1 MINTLLTK
9 ILGSKNER
17 EIKKLKPLVEK
28 INSLEPEFE
37 KKSKEELQ
45 VLTAKWK
52 EELSKI
58 EKDEDKFKYMDK
70 ILPEAFAA
78 VREAAKRTLGMRH
91 YDVQLIGGIVLHQ
104 GKIAEMKTGEGKTLV
119 ATLPV
124 YLNALAGKGVHVVTV
139 NDYLAKRDA
148 EWMGPVYNYLGIS
161 VGYLQNQMENP
172 QRKEMYS
179 RDVTYGTNSEFG
191 FDYLRDNM
199 AFSKDEKVQRELFYA
214 IVDEADSILI
224 DEARTPL
231 IISGPSEENVDVYYI
246 ADTLVQTLK
255 KDVDFKV
262 DEKTKTATLTD
273 EGIRKLEKMI
283 AEMSGTKDFNLYDP
297 NFSDLLHAII
307 QSIRAHHLFKKDV
320 DYVVQYDPKERKK
333 KVIIVDEFTGRIMP
347 GRRWSDGL
355 HQAVEA
361 KEGLEVEAENQTL
374 ATITLQNYFRLY
386 KKLAGM
392 TGTAETEAA
401 ELKEIYGLDVV
412 VIPTNKPVIRKDHP
426 DLIFKTMR
434 AKYNAVVKEIEKNY
448 KIGRPV
454 LVGTNS
460 IEASEYLSK
469 LLKKKGIPHQVLN
482 AKHHEKETE
491 IVAQAGRLGAVT
503 IATNMAGRGTDIL
516 LGGNP
521 EFMAKKELEKKGIT
535 PEKVGEEK
543 YQEIYKETLEKYKK
557 ITEEERKKVIE
568 LGGLYIIGTERN
580 ESRRIDN
587 QLRGRAGRQGDP
599 GESRFFLS
607 LEDNLLRLF
616 GSDKIKKMMEMMNI
630 PEDEPIEHK
639 MVSKALETAQR
650 RVEEQNFQIRKRLLE
665 YDEVYNV
672 QRKVIYEQRNK
683 ILEGENFKE
692 EILTF
697 FENVAWEMVDTFAPE
712 NILPDEWDLKK
723 LKEILKQRFGF
734 EFEIP
739 DTYEKLSEMEVEG
752 AFSDREKLA
761 KIIYNRL
768 VKEHEKMEELLGE
781 EQMREIERM
790 VLLQSLDHYW
800 RQHLKAL
807 DHIKES
813 IGWRGYGQRDPVVE
827 FKKEAFR
834 LFEELISNIENGTV
848 DGLFN
853 YYRFLQSQLQQE
865 QLAARGE

>member
-1 MINTLLTK
+1 MINTVLTK
-9 ILGSKNER
+9 IFGSRNER
-17 EIKKLKPLVEK
+17 VIKKLKPIVEK
-28 INSLEPEFE
+28 INSLEKEFE

-45 VLTAKWK
+45 SLTTKWK
-52 EELSKI
+52 EEI
-58 EKDEDKFKYMDK
+58 EKLKTDEEKFKYMDK
-70 ILPEAFAA
+70 ILPQAFAA

-119 ATLPV
+119 ATLPS

-148 EWMGPVYNYLGIS
+148 QWMEPVYNYLGLS
-161 VGYLQNQMENP
+161 VGYLQNQMEREE
-172 QRKEMYS
+172 RKEMYR
-179 RDVTYGTNSEFG
+179 RDITYGTNSEFG

-199 AFSKDEKVQRELFYA
+199 VFSKEEKVQRELFYA

-231 IISGPSEENVDVYYI
+231 IISGPSEESVDVYYI
-246 ADTLVQTLK
+246 ADAIVRQLK
-255 KDVDFKV
+255 KDRDFKV
-262 DEKTKTATLTD
+262 EEKTKTAVLTD
-273 EGIRKLEKMI
+273 QGIKKVEEIVKNMTGMK
-283 AEMSGTKDFNLYDP
+283 EFNLYDP
-297 NFSDLLHAII
+297 KFSDLLHGII
-307 QSIRAHHLFKKDV
+307 QSLRAHHLFKKDV
-320 DYVVQYDPKERKK
+320 DYVVKDG

-361 KEGLEVEAENQTL
+361 KEGVKIEAENQTL
-374 ATITLQNYFRLY
+374 ATITLQNHFRLY

-426 DLIFKTMR
+426 DLIYKTKR
-434 AKYNAVVKEIEKNY
+434 AKFEAVIKEIEKNY

-460 IEASEYLSK
+460 IEDSEYLSR
-469 LLKKKGIPHQVLN
+469 LLKKRGIPHQVLN
-482 AKHHEKETE
+482 AKYHEKEAE
-491 IVAQAGRLGAVT
+491 IVAQAGRLKAVT

-521 EFMAKKELEKKGIT
+521 EFLAKKELKEKGIT

-543 YQEIYKETLEKYKK
+543 YKEIFSKTLKKYKE
-557 ITEEERKKVIE
+557 ITEKEKEKVKE

-616 GSDKIKKMMEMMNI
+616 GSDRIKKMMEIMNV
-630 PEDEPIEHK
+630 PEDEPITHK
-639 MVSKALETAQR
+639 MVSKALENAQR

-692 EILTF
+692 EIIGF
-697 FENVAWEMVDTFAPE
+697 FEDIAWELVDLFAPE
-712 NILPDEWDLKK
+712 NILPDEWNLKELKK
-723 LKEILKQRFGF
+723 TLENRFGF
-734 EFEIP
+734 SFPIP
-739 DTYEKLSEMEVEG
+739 ETDEELMKLAVEG
-752 AFSDREKLA
+752 ALTDREKLA
-761 KIIYNRL
+761 KLIYDTL
-768 VKEHEKMEELLGE
+768 LEKYRELEEIVGE
-781 EQMREIERM
+781 GQLREIERM
-790 VLLQSLDHYW
+790 VMLDRLDHYW
-800 RQHLKAL
+800 REHLRAL

-827 FKKEAFR
+827 FKKEAFL
-834 LFEELISNIENGTV
+834 LFEDLISNIENGVV
-848 DGLFN
+848 DSLFN
-853 YYRFLQSQLQQE
+853 YYKYVKEVQDGQSTALNE
-865 QLAARGE
+865 V

>member
-1 MINTLLTK
+1 MINAILTK

-17 EIKKLKPLVEK
+17 EIKKLRPIVDR
-28 INSLEPEFE
+28 INSLEKEFE

-45 VLTAKWK
+45 SLTAKWRSELEK
-52 EELSKI
+52 IGEAEEQ
-58 EKDEDKFKYMDK
+58 FKYMDR

-124 YLNALAGKGVHVVTV
+124 YLNALAGRGVHVVTV

-148 EWMGPVYNYLGIS
+148 EWMGPVYNYLGIT
-161 VGYLQNQMENP
+161 VGYLQNQMEKDE
-172 QRKEMYS
+172 RKEMYS

-199 AFSKDEKVQRELFYA
+199 VFSKEDKVQRELFYA
-214 IVDEADSILI
+214 IVDEADSVLI

-231 IISGPSEENVDVYYI
+231 IISGPSEESVDVYYI
-246 ADTLVQTLK
+246 ADGIVRQLQK
-255 KDVDFKV
+255 GKHFKV
-262 DEKTKTATLTD
+262 EEKTKTATLTD
-273 EGIRKLEKMI
+273 EGIRKVEEIVKQITGMR
-283 AEMSGTKDFNLYDP
+283 EFNLYDP
-297 NFSDLLHAII
+297 KFSDLLHAII
-307 QSIRAHHLFKKDV
+307 QSLRAHHLFHRDI
-320 DYVVQYDPKERKK
+320 DYVVKDG

-361 KEGLEVEAENQTL
+361 KEGVKIEAENQTL
-374 ATITLQNYFRLY
+374 ATITIQNYFRLY

-412 VIPTNKPVIRKDHP
+412 VIPTNRPVIRKDHP
-426 DLIFKTMR
+426 DLIYKTKK
-434 AKYNAVVKEIEKNY
+434 AKFNAVIEEIEKNY
-448 KIGRPV
+448 RIGRPV

-460 IEASEYLSK
+460 IEDSEYLSK
-469 LLKKKGIPHQVLN
+469 LLKRRGIPHQVLN
-482 AKHHEKETE
+482 AKHHEREAE

-521 EFMAKKELEKKGIT
+521 EFLAKKELKEKGIT

-543 YQEIYKETLEKYKK
+543 YQEIYQETLKRYKE
-557 ITEEERKKVIE
+557 ITEKEKEKVKE

-616 GSDKIKKMMEMMNI
+616 GSDRIKKMMEMMNV
-630 PEDEPIEHK
+630 PEDEPITHK
-639 MVSKALETAQR
+639 MVSKALENAQR

-672 QRKVIYEQRNK
+672 QRKVVYEQRNRV
-683 ILEGENFKE
+683 LEGESVKDE
-692 EILTF
+692 VLGF
-697 FENVAWEMVDTFAPE
+697 FEDVAWELVDSFAPE
-712 NILPDEWDLKK
+712 TVLPDEWNLEELKK
-723 LKEILKQRFGF
+723 TLEVRFGF
-734 EFEIP
+734 EFPIP
-739 DTYEKLSEMEVEG
+739 TKYEELMNLQVEG
-752 AFSDREKLA
+752 APTDREKLA
-761 KIIYNRL
+761 KLIYDTL
-768 VKEHEKMEELLGE
+768 VEKYEELEKLVGE
-781 EQMREIERM
+781 GQLREIERM
-790 VLLQSLDHYW
+790 ILLDRLDHYW
-800 RQHLKAL
+800 REHLRAL

-827 FKKEAFR
+827 FKKEAYQ
-834 LFEELISNIENGTV
+834 LFEELLSNVENGVV
-848 DGLFN
+848 DSLMN
-853 YYRFLQSQLQQE
+853 YYRYVKE
-865 QLAARGE
+865 QVETEGALA

>member
-1 MINTLLTK
+1 MLNAVLTK
-9 ILGSKNER
+9 IFGSKNER

-28 INSLEPEFE
+28 INALEPEFG
-37 KKSKEELQ
+37 KKSKEDLRA
-45 VLTAKWK
+45 LTAKWR
-52 EELSKI
+52 EEISKI
-58 EKDEDKFKYMDK
+58 EDDREKFKYMDK
-70 ILPEAFAA
+70 VLPEAFAA

-91 YDVQLIGGIVLHQ
+91 YDVQLIGGMVLHQ

-148 EWMGPVYNYLGIS
+148 EWMGPVYNYLGLS
-161 VGYLQNQMENP
+161 VGYLQNDMEKE
-172 QRKEMYS
+172 QRKEMYK
-179 RDVTYGTNSEFG
+179 RDITYGTNSEFG

-246 ADTLVQTLK
+246 ADAIVRQLT
-255 KDVDFKV
+255 KDKHFEV
-262 DEKTKTATLTD
+262 DEKTKTAVLTD
-273 EGIRKLEKMI
+273 EGIRKVEEIVSNMTGL
-283 AEMSGTKDFNLYDP
+283 KDFNLYDP
-297 NFSDLLHAII
+297 KFSDLLHAII
-307 QSIRAHHLFKKDV
+307 QSLRAHHLFKKDV
-320 DYVVQYDPKERKK
+320 DYVVKNG
-333 KVIIVDEFTGRIMP
+333 KVVIVDEFTGRIMP

-361 KEGLEVEAENQTL
+361 KEGVKIEAENQTL

-386 KKLAGM
+386 SKLAGM

-412 VIPTNKPVIRKDHP
+412 VIPTNRPVIRKDHP

-434 AKYNAVVKEIEKNY
+434 AKYNAVVKEIEENY
-448 KIGRPV
+448 KKGRPV

-482 AKHHEKETE
+482 AKHHEKEAE
-491 IVAQAGRLGAVT
+491 IVAQAGRVGAVT

-543 YQEIYKETLEKYKK
+543 YEEIHRETLEKYKK
-557 ITEEERKKVIE
+557 ITEEEKKRVIE

-616 GSDKIKKMMEMMNI
+616 GSDRIKKMMEMMNV
-630 PEDEPIEHK
+630 PEDEPITHK
-639 MVSKALETAQR
+639 MVSKALENAQR
-650 RVEEQNFQIRKRLLE
+650 RVEQQNFQIRKRLLE

-672 QRKVIYEQRNK
+672 QRKVIYDQRNK
-683 ILEGENFKE
+683 ILEGEDFKE
-692 EILTF
+692 DVLYFMEEIAREIV
-697 FENVAWEMVDTFAPE
+697 ENYAPE
-712 NILPDEWDLKK
+712 NVLPDEWDLEGLRKS
-723 LKEILKQRFGF
+723 LEARFGF
-734 EFEIP
+734 EFNIP
-739 DTYEKLSEMEVEG
+739 ISYDELMNLEVED
-752 AFSDREKLA
+752 AHDDREKLV
-761 KIIYNRL
+761 KLIYSRL
-768 VKEHEKMEELLGE
+768 VEEYEKMEKLVGE
-781 EQMREIERM
+781 GQLREIERVIM
-790 VLLQSLDHYW
+790 LQTLDHYW
-800 RQHLKAL
+800 RQHLLAL

-813 IGWRGYGQRDPVVE
+813 IGWRGYGQRDPIVE
-827 FKKEAFR
+827 FKKEAFQ

-853 YYRFLQSQLQQE
+853 YYRYVQSQIQE
-865 QLAARGE
+865 GVV

>member
-1 MINTLLTK
+1 MIDIVLTK
-9 ILGSKNER
+9 LFGSKNER
-17 EIKKLKPLVEK
+17 AVKKMKPIVEK
-28 INSLEPEFE
+28 INALEPEFE

-45 VLTAKWK
+45 ALTAKWK

-58 EKDEDKFKYMDK
+58 KDVKEQFKYMDR

-91 YDVQLIGGIVLHQ
+91 YDVQLIGGMVLHQ
-104 GKIAEMKTGEGKTLV
+104 GKVAEMKTGEGKTLV

-148 EWMGPVYNYLGIS
+148 EWMGPVYNYLGIT
-161 VGYLQNQMENP
+161 VGYLQNSMEKP
-172 QRKEMYS
+172 ERKEMYL

-199 AFSKDEKVQRELFYA
+199 AFSKDERVQRELFYA

-231 IISGPSEENVDVYYI
+231 IISGPSEENVDIYYI
-246 ADTLVQTLK
+246 ADSIVRQLK
-255 KDVDFKV
+255 KEKHFTV
-262 DEKTKTATLTD
+262 DEKNKTAVLTD
-273 EGIRKLEKMI
+273 EGIREVEKIVTKMTGI
-283 AEMSGTKDFNLYDP
+283 KDFNLYDP
-297 NFSDLLHAII
+297 KFADLLHGII
-307 QSIRAHHLFKKDV
+307 QSLRAHHLFKKDV
-320 DYVVQYDPKERKK
+320 DYVVKDG

-361 KEGLEVEAENQTL
+361 KEKVKIEAENQTL
-374 ATITLQNYFRLY
+374 ATITIQNYFRLY

-412 VIPTNKPVIRKDHP
+412 VIPTNKPVIRIDHP
-426 DLIFKTMR
+426 DVIYKTMK
-434 AKYNAVVKEIEKNY
+434 AKYDAVVKEIEKNY
-448 KIGRPV
+448 KRGRPV

-460 IEASEYLSK
+460 IEASEYLSM
-469 LLKKKGIPHQVLN
+469 LLKKKGIPHNVLN
-482 AKHHEKETE
+482 AKYHEREAE

-521 EFMAKKELEKKGIT
+521 EYMARQELKKRGIT

-543 YQEIYKETLEKYKK
+543 YEELLKEETEKFKK
-557 ITEEERKKVIE
+557 ITEEEKKRVIE

-580 ESRRIDN
+580 EARRIDN

-607 LEDNLLRLF
+607 LEDDLLRLF
-616 GSDKIKKMMEMMNI
+616 GSDRIKKLMEMMNV
-630 PEDEPIEHK
+630 PDDEPITHK
-639 MVSKALETAQR
+639 MVSKALENAQK
-650 RVEEQNFQIRKRLLE
+650 RVEDQNFQIRKRLLE

-683 ILEGENFKE
+683 LLDGENFKE
-692 EILTF
+692 DILYMI
-697 FENVAWEMVDTFAPE
+697 EEVVWKLIDLYAPE
-712 NILPDEWDLKK
+712 NIIPDEWDFEGLKRA
-723 LKEILKQRFGF
+723 LELRFGL
-734 EFEIP
+734 EFDIP
-739 DTYEKLSEMEVEG
+739 SSFKELMEMKVEG
-752 AFSDREKLA
+752 AVDERDKLFHL
-761 KIIYNRL
+761 IYGRL
-768 VKEHEKMEELLGE
+768 VKEYEEKEKLIGSQQL
-781 EQMREIERM
+781 REIERLIM
-790 VLLQSLDHYW
+790 LQTLDHYW
-800 RQHLKAL
+800 RQHLRAL

-813 IGWRGYGQRDPVVE
+813 IGWRGYAQKDPIVE
-827 FKKEAFR
+827 FKKEAFI
-834 LFEELISNIENGTV
+834 LFEELISRIEDATV
-848 DGLFN
+848 DGIFN
-853 YYRFLQSQLQQE
+853 YFKYVESQIE
-865 QLAARGE
+865 ESGNKA

>member
-1 MINTLLTK
+1 MIDIVLTK
-9 ILGSKNER
+9 LFGSKNER
-17 EIKKLKPLVEK
+17 VVKKMRPIVEK
-28 INSLEPEFE
+28 INALEPEFE

-45 VLTAKWK
+45 ALTAKWR

-58 EKDEDKFKYMDK
+58 KDAKEQFKYMDK

-91 YDVQLIGGIVLHQ
+91 YDVQLIGGMVLHQ
-104 GKIAEMKTGEGKTLV
+104 GKVAEMKTGEGKTLV

-124 YLNALAGKGVHVVTV
+124 YLNALAGRGVHVVTV

-148 EWMGPVYNYLGIS
+148 EWMGPVYNYLGIT
-161 VGYLQNQMENP
+161 VGYLQNNMEKP
-172 QRKEMYS
+172 ERKEMYMK
-179 RDVTYGTNSEFG
+179 DVTYGTNSEFG

-199 AFSKDEKVQRELFYA
+199 AFSKDERVQRDLFYA

-231 IISGPSEENVDVYYI
+231 IISGPSEENVDIYYI
-246 ADTLVQTLK
+246 ADSIVRQLK
-255 KDVDFKV
+255 KEKHFTV
-262 DEKTKTATLTD
+262 DEKNKTAVLTD
-273 EGIRKLEKMI
+273 EGIREVEKIVSKMTDI
-283 AEMSGTKDFNLYDP
+283 KDFNLYDP
-297 NFSDLLHAII
+297 KFADLLHGII
-307 QSIRAHHLFKKDV
+307 QSLRAHHLFKRDV
-320 DYVVQYDPKERKK
+320 DYVVKDG

-361 KEGLEVEAENQTL
+361 KEKVKIEAENQTL
-374 ATITLQNYFRLY
+374 ATITIQNYFRLY

-426 DLIFKTMR
+426 DVIYKTMK
-434 AKYNAVVKEIEKNY
+434 AKYDAVVKEIEKNY
-448 KIGRPV
+448 KVGRPV

-460 IEASEYLSK
+460 IEASEYLSM
-469 LLKKKGIPHQVLN
+469 LLKKKGIPHNVLN
-482 AKHHEKETE
+482 AKYHEREAE

-521 EFMAKKELEKKGIT
+521 EYMAKQELKKRGIT

-543 YQEIYKETLEKYKK
+543 YEELLKEETEKFRK
-557 ITEEERKKVIE
+557 ITEEEKKKVIE

-580 ESRRIDN
+580 EARRIDN

-607 LEDNLLRLF
+607 LEDDLLRLF
-616 GSDKIKKMMEMMNI
+616 GSDRIKKLMEMMNV
-630 PEDEPIEHK
+630 PDDEPITHK
-639 MVSKALETAQR
+639 MVSKALENAQK
-650 RVEEQNFQIRKRLLE
+650 RVEDQNFQIRKRLLE

-683 ILEGENFKE
+683 LLDGEDFKE
-692 EILTF
+692 DILYMI
-697 FENVAWEMVDTFAPE
+697 EEVVWKLIDLYAPE
-712 NILPDEWDLKK
+712 NIVPDEWDFEGLKK
-723 LKEILKQRFGF
+723 ALELRFGL
-734 EFEIP
+734 EFVIP
-739 DTYEKLSEMEVEG
+739 SSFKELMEMKVEG
-752 AFSDREKLA
+752 AVDERDKLFHL
-761 KIIYNRL
+761 IYDRL
-768 VKEHEKMEELLGE
+768 VKEYEEKEKLIGSQQL
-781 EQMREIERM
+781 REIERLIM
-790 VLLQSLDHYW
+790 LQTLDHYW
-800 RQHLKAL
+800 RQHLRAL

-813 IGWRGYGQRDPVVE
+813 IGWRGYAQKDPIVE
-827 FKKEAFR
+827 FKKEAFI
-834 LFEELISNIENGTV
+834 LFEELISNIEDATV
-848 DGLFN
+848 DGIFN
-853 YYRFLQSQLQQE
+853 YFKYVESQME
-865 QLAARGE
+865 QNENKA

>member
-1 MINTLLTK
+1 LINA
-9 ILGSKNER
+9 ILKKVFGSRNER
-17 EIKKLKPLVEK
+17 IIKKIRPIVDR
-28 INSLEPEFE
+28 INSLEGEFE
-37 KKSKEELQ
+37 KKGRDELLS
-45 VLTAKWK
+45 LTNKWR

-58 EKDEDKFKYMDK
+58 PDDKEKFRYMDR

-104 GKIAEMKTGEGKTLV
+104 GNIAEMKTGEGKTLV
-119 ATLPV
+119 ATLPS

-148 EWMGPVYNYLGIS
+148 EWMSSVYNYLGLS
-161 VGYLQNQMENP
+161 VGYLQNQMEKEE
-172 QRKEMYS
+172 RKEMYS
-179 RDVTYGTNSEFG
+179 KDITYGTSSEFG

-199 AFSKDEKVQRELFYA
+199 VFSKDDKVQRELFYA
-214 IVDEADSILI
+214 IVDEADSIFI

-231 IISGPSEENVDVYYI
+231 IISGPSEESVDVYYI
-246 ADTLVQTLK
+246 ADGIVRQLK
-255 KDVDFKV
+255 KDRDFKV
-262 DEKTKTATLTD
+262 EEKTKTATLTD
-273 EGIRKLEKMI
+273 EGIRRVEEIVKKTTGL
-283 AEMSGTKDFNLYDP
+283 KDFNLYDP
-297 NFSDLLHAII
+297 KYSDLLHAII

-320 DYVVQYDPKERKK
+320 DYVVKDG

-361 KEGLEVEAENQTL
+361 KERVKIEAENQTL

-392 TGTAETEAA
+392 SGTAETEAA

-426 DLIFKTMR
+426 DLIYKTKR
-434 AKYNAVVKEIEKNY
+434 AKFEAVIREIERNY

-460 IEASEYLSK
+460 IEDSEHLSK
-469 LLKKKGIPHQVLN
+469 LLRKRGIPHQVLN
-482 AKHHEKETE
+482 AKHHEREAE

-521 EFMAKKELEKKGIT
+521 EFLAKKELKEKGIT
-535 PEKVGEEK
+535 PERVGEEK
-543 YQEIYKETLEKYKK
+543 YREIYKETLKKYKE
-557 ITEEERKKVIE
+557 ITEKEKEKVKE

-616 GSDKIKKMMEMMNI
+616 GSDRIKKMMEVMNV
-630 PEDEPIEHK
+630 PEDEPITHK
-639 MVSKALETAQR
+639 MVSKALENAQR

-683 ILEGENFKE
+683 ILEGENFKD
-692 EILTF
+692 EILGF
-697 FENVAWEMVDTFAPE
+697 FEDVAWELVDTFAPE
-712 NILPDEWDLKK
+712 NILPDEWDLKS
-723 LKEILKQRFGF
+723 LKETLETRFGF
-734 EFEIP
+734 EFPIP
-739 DTYEKLSEMEVEG
+739 NSYEELMNTQVDG
-752 AFSDREKLA
+752 APTDREKLA
-761 KIIYNRL
+761 KLIYDTL
-768 VKEHEKMEELLGE
+768 KEKYEELENLVGSG
-781 EQMREIERM
+781 QLREIERM
-790 VLLQSLDHYW
+790 ILLDRLDHYW
-800 RQHLKAL
+800 REHLRAL

-827 FKKEAFR
+827 FKKEAYQ
-834 LFEELISNIENGTV
+834 LFEELLSNIENGVV
-848 DGLFN
+848 DSLMN
-853 YYRFLQSQLQQE
+853 YYKYVKE
-865 QLAARGE
+865 QVDALTL

>member
-1 MINTLLTK
+1 MINAILTK

-17 EIKKLKPLVEK
+17 EVKKLKPIVER
-28 INSLEPEFE
+28 INALEEEFE

-45 VLTAKWK
+45 SLTAKWK

-58 EKDEDKFKYMDK
+58 ENDEEKFKYMDK

-78 VREAAKRTLGMRH
+78 VREASKRTLGMRH

-148 EWMGPVYNYLGIS
+148 EWMGPIYNYLGLS
-161 VGYLQNQMENP
+161 VGYLQNDMENP
-172 QRKEMYS
+172 QRKEMYA
-179 RDVTYGTNSEFG
+179 RDITYGTNSEFG

-246 ADTLVQTLK
+246 ADAIVRQLK
-255 KDVDFKV
+255 KDKHFKV
-262 DEKTKTATLTD
+262 DEKTKTAVLTD
-273 EGIRKLEKMI
+273 EGIRKVEKI
-283 AEMSGTKDFNLYDP
+283 VSEMTGIKDFNLYDP
-297 NFSDLLHAII
+297 KFSDLLHAII
-307 QSIRAHHLFKKDV
+307 QSLRAHHLFKKDV
-320 DYVVQYDPKERKK
+320 DYVVKDGQ
-333 KVIIVDEFTGRIMP
+333 VVIVDEFTGRIMP

-361 KEGLEVEAENQTL
+361 KEGVKIEAENQTL

-412 VIPTNKPVIRKDHP
+412 VIPTNKPVIRIDHP

-434 AKYNAVVKEIEKNY
+434 AKYDAVVKEIEKNY

-460 IEASEYLSK
+460 IEASEYLSR
-469 LLKKKGIPHQVLN
+469 LLKRKGIPHQVLN
-482 AKHHEKETE
+482 AKHHEKEAE

-521 EFMAKKELEKKGIT
+521 DFLAKKELEKKGIT
-535 PEKVGEEK
+535 PEKVGEEEYEK
-543 YQEIYKETLEKYKK
+543 IYRETIEKYKR
-557 ITEEERKKVIE
+557 ITEEEKKKVIE

-616 GSDKIKKMMEMMNI
+616 GSDRIKKMMEMMNI

-639 MVSKALETAQR
+639 MVSKALENAQR
-650 RVEEQNFQIRKRLLE
+650 RVEQQNFQIRKRLLE

-683 ILEGENFKE
+683 ILEGENFKN

-697 FENVAWEMVDTFAPE
+697 MENVAWEMVDNFAPE
-712 NILPDEWDLKK
+712 NILPDEWDLKE
-723 LKEILKQRFGF
+723 LKKTLEARFGF
-734 EFEIP
+734 EFSIPENYDQLMNLEI
-739 DTYEKLSEMEVEG
+739 EG
-752 AFSDREKLA
+752 AFDDREKLA
-761 KIIYNRL
+761 KIIFNRL
-768 VKEHEKMEELLGE
+768 KEEYEKMEQIVGE
-781 EQMREIERM
+781 GQLREMERM
-790 VLLQSLDHYW
+790 VMLQSLDHYW
-800 RQHLKAL
+800 RQHLRAL

-813 IGWRGYGQRDPVVE
+813 IGWRGYGQKDPVVE
-827 FKKEAFR
+827 FKKEAFQ
-834 LFEELISNIENGTV
+834 LFEELISNIENGTI

-853 YYRFLQSQLQQE
+853 YYRYIQSQLE
-865 QLAARGE
+865 EKTV

>member
-1 MINTLLTK
+1 MINAILTK

-17 EIKKLKPLVEK
+17 EIKKLRPIVDR
-28 INSLEPEFE
+28 INSLEKEFE

-45 VLTAKWK
+45 SLTAKWRSELEK
-52 EELSKI
+52 IQETEEQ
-58 EKDEDKFKYMDK
+58 FRYMDR

-78 VREAAKRTLGMRH
+78 VREAAKRTKGMRH

-119 ATLPV
+119 ATLPAC
-124 YLNALAGKGVHVVTV
+124 LNALAGRGVHIVTV

-148 EWMGPVYNYLGIS
+148 EWMKPVYNYLGLT
-161 VGYLQNQMENP
+161 VGYLQNQMEKDE
-172 QRKEMYS
+172 RKEMYS
-179 RDVTYGTNSEFG
+179 RDITYGTNSEFG

-199 AFSKDEKVQRELFYA
+199 VFSKEDKVQRELFYA
-214 IVDEADSILI
+214 IVDEADSVLI

-231 IISGPSEENVDVYYI
+231 IISGPSEESVDVYYI
-246 ADTLVQTLK
+246 ADGIVRQLK
-255 KDVDFKV
+255 KDKHFKV
-262 DEKTKTATLTD
+262 EEKTKTATLTD
-273 EGIRKLEKMI
+273 EGIRKVEEIVKQITGMK
-283 AEMSGTKDFNLYDP
+283 EFNLYDP
-297 NFSDLLHAII
+297 KFSDLLHAII
-307 QSIRAHHLFKKDV
+307 QSLRAHHLFHRDI
-320 DYVVQYDPKERKK
+320 DYVVKDG

-361 KEGLEVEAENQTL
+361 KEGVKIEAENQTL
-374 ATITLQNYFRLY
+374 ATITIQNYFRLY

-401 ELKEIYGLDVV
+401 EFKEIYGLDVV

-426 DLIFKTMR
+426 DLIYKNKK
-434 AKYNAVVKEIEKNY
+434 AKFNAVVKEIEENY

-454 LVGTNS
+454 LVGTSS
-460 IEASEYLSK
+460 IEDSEYLSR
-469 LLKKKGIPHQVLN
+469 LLKRKGIPHQVLN
-482 AKHHEKETE
+482 AKHHEREAE

-521 EFMAKKELEKKGIT
+521 EFLAKRELKEKGIT

-543 YQEIYKETLEKYKK
+543 YQEIYEETLKKYKE
-557 ITEEERKKVIE
+557 ITEKEKEKVKE

-616 GSDKIKKMMEMMNI
+616 GSDRIKKMMEMMNV
-630 PEDEPIEHK
+630 PEDEPITHK
-639 MVSKALETAQR
+639 MVSKALENAQR

-672 QRKVIYEQRNK
+672 QRKVVYEQRNK
-683 ILEGENFKE
+683 VLEGENLKS
-692 EILTF
+692 EILGF
-697 FENVAWEMVDTFAPE
+697 FEDVAWELVDSFAPE
-712 NILPDEWDLKK
+712 NILPDEWNLEELKK
-723 LKEILKQRFGF
+723 TLEARFGF
-734 EFEIP
+734 EFPIP
-739 DTYEKLSEMEVEG
+739 TKYEELMNLQVEG
-752 AFSDREKLA
+752 APTDREKLA
-761 KIIYNRL
+761 KLIYDTLIGKYEELERL
-768 VKEHEKMEELLGE
+768 VGE
-781 EQMREIERM
+781 GQLREIERM
-790 VLLQSLDHYW
+790 ILLDRLDHYW
-800 RQHLKAL
+800 REHLRAL

-827 FKKEAFR
+827 FKKEAYQ
-834 LFEELISNIENGTV
+834 LFEDLLSNVENGVV
-848 DGLFN
+848 DSLMN
-853 YYRFLQSQLQQE
+853 YYRYVKE
-865 QLAARGE
+865 QIETEGAMV

>member
-1 MINTLLTK
+1 MLNTVLTK
-9 ILGSKNER
+9 IFGSKNER

-28 INSLEPEFE
+28 INALEPEFE
-37 KKSKEELQ
+37 KKSKEDLRA
-45 VLTAKWK
+45 LTAKWR
-52 EELSKI
+52 EEISKI
-58 EKDEDKFKYMDK
+58 EDDREKLKYMDK

-91 YDVQLIGGIVLHQ
+91 YDVQLIGGMVLHQ

-124 YLNALAGKGVHVVTV
+124 YLNALAGKGVHIVTV

-148 EWMGPVYNYLGIS
+148 EWMGPVYNYLGLS
-161 VGYLQNQMENP
+161 VGYLQNDMEKE
-172 QRKEMYS
+172 QRKEMYR
-179 RDVTYGTNSEFG
+179 RDITYGTNSEFG

-246 ADTLVQTLK
+246 ADAIVRQLT
-255 KDVDFKV
+255 KDKHFEV
-262 DEKTKTATLTD
+262 DEKTKTAVLTD
-273 EGIRKLEKMI
+273 EGIRKVEEIVSNMTGL
-283 AEMSGTKDFNLYDP
+283 KDFNLYDP
-297 NFSDLLHAII
+297 KFSDLLHAII
-307 QSIRAHHLFKKDV
+307 QSLRAHYLFKKDV
-320 DYVVQYDPKERKK
+320 DYVVKDG
-333 KVIIVDEFTGRIMP
+333 KVVIVDEFTGRIMP

-361 KEGLEVEAENQTL
+361 KEGVKIEAENQTL

-386 KKLAGM
+386 TKLAGM

-412 VIPTNKPVIRKDHP
+412 VIPTNRPVIRKDHP

-434 AKYNAVVKEIEKNY
+434 AKYNAVVKEIEENY
-448 KIGRPV
+448 KKGRPV

-469 LLKKKGIPHQVLN
+469 LLKKRRIPHQVLN
-482 AKHHEKETE
+482 AKHHEKEAE

-543 YQEIYKETLEKYKK
+543 YEEIYRETLEKYKK
-557 ITEEERKKVIE
+557 ITEEEKKKVIE

-616 GSDKIKKMMEMMNI
+616 GSDRIKKMMEMMNV
-630 PEDEPIEHK
+630 PEDEPITHK
-639 MVSKALETAQR
+639 MVSKALENAQR
-650 RVEEQNFQIRKRLLE
+650 RVEQQNFQIRKRLLE

-672 QRKVIYEQRNK
+672 QRKVIYDQRNK
-683 ILEGENFKE
+683 ILEGEDFKE
-692 EILTF
+692 DVLYFLE
-697 FENVAWEMVDTFAPE
+697 EVAREMVENYAPE
-712 NILPDEWDLKK
+712 NVLPDEWDLEGLRKS
-723 LKEILKQRFGF
+723 LEARFGF
-734 EFEIP
+734 EFNIP
-739 DTYEKLSEMEVEG
+739 ASYDELMNLDVED
-752 AFSDREKLA
+752 AHDDREKLV
-761 KIIYNRL
+761 KLIYGRL
-768 VKEHEKMEELLGE
+768 VEEYEKMEKLVGE
-781 EQMREIERM
+781 GQLREVERM
-790 VLLQSLDHYW
+790 IMLQTLDHYW
-800 RQHLKAL
+800 RQHLLAL

-813 IGWRGYGQRDPVVE
+813 IGWRGYGQRDPIVE
-827 FKKEAFR
+827 FKKEAFQ

-853 YYRFLQSQLQQE
+853 YYRYVQSQIQE
-865 QLAARGE
+865 GVV

>member
-1 MINTLLTK
+1 MINTVLTK
-9 ILGSKNER
+9 IFGSRNER
-17 EIKKLKPLVEK
+17 VIKKLKPIVEK
-28 INSLEPEFE
+28 INSLEKEFE

-45 VLTAKWK
+45 SLTSKWK
-52 EELSKI
+52 EEI
-58 EKDEDKFKYMDK
+58 EKLKTDEEKFKYMDE
-70 ILPEAFAA
+70 ILPQAFAA

-119 ATLPV
+119 ATLPS

-148 EWMGPVYNYLGIS
+148 QWMGPVYNYLGLS
-161 VGYLQNQMENP
+161 VGYLQNQMEREE
-172 QRKEMYS
+172 RKEMYR
-179 RDVTYGTNSEFG
+179 RDITYGTNSEFG

-199 AFSKDEKVQRELFYA
+199 VFSKEEKVQRELFYA

-231 IISGPSEENVDVYYI
+231 IISGPSEESVDVYYI
-246 ADTLVQTLK
+246 ADAIVRQLK
-255 KDVDFKV
+255 KDRDFKV
-262 DEKTKTATLTD
+262 EEKTKTAVLTD
-273 EGIRKLEKMI
+273 EGIKRVEEIVKNMTGMKE
-283 AEMSGTKDFNLYDP
+283 FNLYDP
-297 NFSDLLHAII
+297 KFSDLLHGII
-307 QSIRAHHLFKKDV
+307 QSLRAHYLFKKDV
-320 DYVVQYDPKERKK
+320 DYVVKDG

-361 KEGLEVEAENQTL
+361 KEGVKIEAENQTL

-426 DLIFKTMR
+426 DLIYKTKR
-434 AKYNAVVKEIEKNY
+434 AKFEAVIKEIEKNY

-460 IEASEYLSK
+460 IEDSEYLSR
-469 LLKKKGIPHQVLN
+469 LLKKRGIPHQVLN
-482 AKHHEKETE
+482 AKYHEKEAE
-491 IVAQAGRLGAVT
+491 IVAQAGRLKAVT

-521 EFMAKKELEKKGIT
+521 EFLAKKELKEKGIT

-543 YQEIYKETLEKYKK
+543 YKEIFNETLKRYKE
-557 ITEEERKKVIE
+557 ITEKEKEKVKE

-616 GSDKIKKMMEMMNI
+616 GSDRIKKMMEIMNV
-630 PEDEPIEHK
+630 PEDEPITHK
-639 MVSKALETAQR
+639 MVSKALENAQR

-692 EILTF
+692 EIIGF
-697 FENVAWEMVDTFAPE
+697 FEDIAWELVDLFAPE
-712 NILPDEWDLKK
+712 NILPDEWNLKELKK
-723 LKEILKQRFGF
+723 TLENRFGF
-734 EFEIP
+734 NFPIP
-739 DTYEKLSEMEVEG
+739 ETYEELMKTEVEG
-752 AFSDREKLA
+752 ALTDREKLA
-761 KIIYNRL
+761 KLIYDTL
-768 VKEHEKMEELLGE
+768 LEKYRELEEIVGE
-781 EQMREIERM
+781 GQLREIERM
-790 VLLQSLDHYW
+790 VMLDRLDHYW
-800 RQHLKAL
+800 REHLRAL

-827 FKKEAFR
+827 FKKEAFL
-834 LFEELISNIENGTV
+834 LFEDLISNIENGVV
-848 DGLFN
+848 DSLFN
-853 YYRFLQSQLQQE
+853 YYKYVKEVQDGQSITLNE
-865 QLAARGE
+865 V

>member
-1 MINTLLTK
+1 MIDIVLTK
-9 ILGSKNER
+9 LFGSKNER
-17 EIKKLKPLVEK
+17 AVKKMKPIVEK
-28 INSLEPEFE
+28 INALEPEFE

-45 VLTAKWK
+45 ALTAKWK

-58 EKDEDKFKYMDK
+58 KDVKEQFKYMDR

-91 YDVQLIGGIVLHQ
+91 YDVQLIGGMVLHQ
-104 GKIAEMKTGEGKTLV
+104 GKVAEMKTGEGKTLV

-148 EWMGPVYNYLGIS
+148 EWMGPVYNYLGIT
-161 VGYLQNQMENP
+161 VGYLQNSMEKP
-172 QRKEMYS
+172 ERKEMYL

-199 AFSKDEKVQRELFYA
+199 AFSKDERVQRELFYA

-231 IISGPSEENVDVYYI
+231 IISGPSEENVDIYYI
-246 ADTLVQTLK
+246 ADSIVRQLK
-255 KDVDFKV
+255 KEKHFTV
-262 DEKTKTATLTD
+262 DEKNKTAVLTD
-273 EGIRKLEKMI
+273 EGIREVEKIVTKMTGI
-283 AEMSGTKDFNLYDP
+283 KDFNLYDP
-297 NFSDLLHAII
+297 KFADLLHGII
-307 QSIRAHHLFKKDV
+307 QSLRAHHLFKKDV
-320 DYVVQYDPKERKK
+320 DYVVKDG

-361 KEGLEVEAENQTL
+361 KEKVKIEAENQTL
-374 ATITLQNYFRLY
+374 ATITIQNYFRLY

-412 VIPTNKPVIRKDHP
+412 VIPTNKPVIRIDHP
-426 DLIFKTMR
+426 DVIYKTMK
-434 AKYNAVVKEIEKNY
+434 AKYDAVVKEIEKNY
-448 KIGRPV
+448 KRGRPV

-460 IEASEYLSK
+460 IEASEYLSM
-469 LLKKKGIPHQVLN
+469 LLKKKGIPHNVLN
-482 AKHHEKETE
+482 AKYHEREAE

-521 EFMAKKELEKKGIT
+521 EYMARQELKKRGIT

-543 YQEIYKETLEKYKK
+543 YEELLKEETEKFKK
-557 ITEEERKKVIE
+557 ITEEEKKKVIE

-580 ESRRIDN
+580 EARRIDN

-607 LEDNLLRLF
+607 LEDDLLRLF
-616 GSDKIKKMMEMMNI
+616 GSDRIKKLMEMMNV
-630 PEDEPIEHK
+630 PDDEPITHK
-639 MVSKALETAQR
+639 MVSKALENAQK
-650 RVEEQNFQIRKRLLE
+650 RVEDQNFQIRKRLLE

-683 ILEGENFKE
+683 LLDGENFKE
-692 EILTF
+692 DILYMI
-697 FENVAWEMVDTFAPE
+697 EEVVWKLIDLYAPE
-712 NILPDEWDLKK
+712 NIIPDEWDFEGLKRA
-723 LKEILKQRFGF
+723 LELRFGL
-734 EFEIP
+734 EFDIP
-739 DTYEKLSEMEVEG
+739 SSFKELMEMKVEG
-752 AFSDREKLA
+752 AVDERDKLFHL
-761 KIIYNRL
+761 IYGRL
-768 VKEHEKMEELLGE
+768 VKEYEEKEKLIGSQQL
-781 EQMREIERM
+781 REIERLIM
-790 VLLQSLDHYW
+790 LQTLDHYW
-800 RQHLKAL
+800 RQHLRAL

-813 IGWRGYGQRDPVVE
+813 IGWRGYAQKDPIVE
-827 FKKEAFR
+827 FKKEAFI
-834 LFEELISNIENGTV
+834 LFEELISRIEDATV
-848 DGLFN
+848 DGIFN
-853 YYRFLQSQLQQE
+853 YFKYVESQIE
-865 QLAARGE
+865 ESENKA